1 MRTSSPVRVLLL
13 PVKEQVSRC
22 GSASKLRLFNTVKRN
37 CNFVQI
43 NMNVKRKSHHIRYN
57 LIRKAAKRG
66 RFIITQRFKRRR
78 RNEPG
83 RVDAGEVGKTLV
95 TLFN

>member
-13 PVKEQVSRC
+13 PMKEQVSWC
-22 GSASKLRLFNTVKRN
+22 GSSKLRLFNTVKRN

-83 RVDAGEVGKTLV
+83 RVGACEVGKTLA